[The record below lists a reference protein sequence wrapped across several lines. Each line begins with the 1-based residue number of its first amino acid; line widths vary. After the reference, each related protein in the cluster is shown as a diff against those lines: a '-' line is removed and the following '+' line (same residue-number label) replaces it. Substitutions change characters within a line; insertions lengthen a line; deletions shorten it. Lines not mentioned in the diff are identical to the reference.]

1 MKDSKGKEHILRFQ
15 KKGLKMTNQ
24 RLAVYEA
31 LASTDT
37 HPTADR
43 LYQQVKEK
51 YPMISLNTVYNTLEV
66 LKEIGEISQLNTESS
81 ARFDANMAP
90 HHHLVC
96 LKCRKIED
104 FVDPAL
110 DQIQLKVPSRKDF
123 KIIGHKVEFQG
134 YCKKCQ
140 QKVDELKES

>member
-1 MKDSKGKEHILRFQ
+1 MKAPNQKEYIKRFQ
-15 KKGLKMTNQ
+15 KKGLKLTNQ

-31 LASTDT
+31 LASTDK
-37 HPTADR
+37 HPTADEI
-43 LYQQVKEK
+43 YQQVKEK
-51 YPMISLNTVYNTLEV
+51 YPMISLNTVYNAFEV
-66 LKEIGEISQLNTESS
+66 LKQIGEISEINTEGS

-90 HHHLVC
+90 HHHLIC

-110 DQIQLKVPSRKDF
+110 DHLQSRISSHKDF
-123 KIIGHKVEFQG
+123 KIIGHRVEFQG

-140 QKVDELKES
+140 QELSK